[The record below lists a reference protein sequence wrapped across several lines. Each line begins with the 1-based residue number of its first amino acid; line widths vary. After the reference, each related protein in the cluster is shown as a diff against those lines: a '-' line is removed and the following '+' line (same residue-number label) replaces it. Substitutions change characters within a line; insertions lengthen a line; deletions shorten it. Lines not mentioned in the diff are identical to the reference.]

1 MIQRLPGLRKGQDM
15 ERGGASRLLALMGGA
30 RVGFPV
36 RRSSEQTRSWSAP
49 VGTILVAGVR
59 PQAWVKRVF
68 LYLKAAVV
76 VQWL

>member
-1 MIQRLPGLRKGQDM
+1 M
-15 ERGGASRLLALMGGA
+15 ERGGVCWLPALMGGA

-59 PQAWVKRVF
+59 PQAQVKRVF
-68 LYLKAAVV
+68 LYLKAATVV
-76 VQWL
+76 LWS

>member
-1 MIQRLPGLRKGQDM
+1 M
-15 ERGGASRLLALMGGA
+15 ERGGVVQAASLDGGA

-59 PQAWVKRVF
+59 PQAQVKRVF
-68 LYLKAAVV
+68 LYLKAAEVV
-76 VQWL
+76 LWS